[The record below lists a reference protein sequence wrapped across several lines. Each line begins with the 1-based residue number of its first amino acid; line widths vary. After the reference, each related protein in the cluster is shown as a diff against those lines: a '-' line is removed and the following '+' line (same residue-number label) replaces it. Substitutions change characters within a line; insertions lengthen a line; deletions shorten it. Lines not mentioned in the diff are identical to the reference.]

1 MSEKKD
7 YEKQTF
13 GLSTDLIDYLI
24 MMIMT
29 VTMITAILE
38 FFIILM
44 VPNIMMMN
52 KYKQE

>member
-24 MMIMT
+24 MIIMT
-29 VTMITAILE
+29 VTDISNSDIPRYYHE
-38 FFIILM
+38 DD
-44 VPNIMMMN
+44 
-52 KYKQE
+52 E